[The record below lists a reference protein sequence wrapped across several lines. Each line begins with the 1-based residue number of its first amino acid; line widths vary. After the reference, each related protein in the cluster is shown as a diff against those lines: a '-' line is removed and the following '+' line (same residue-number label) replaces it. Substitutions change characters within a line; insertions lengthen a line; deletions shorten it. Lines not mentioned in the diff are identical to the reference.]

1 MKTVELAISRI
12 GNSRGIRIPA
22 DILRR
27 YKLGA
32 TVILEERADELALRP
47 SKQAKLSRKE
57 TFAEMAAE
65 KEDWSVWDTTSGD
78 GLHGT

>member
-1 MKTVELAISRI
+1 MKTVELTITRI

-27 YKLGA
+27 YKLGK

-47 SKQAKLSRKE
+47 GKQPKLTWKD
-57 TFAEMAAE
+57 TYAAMAAE
-65 KEDWSVWDTTSGD
+65 LEDWSEWDSLSGD
-78 GLHGT
+78 GLHDA